1 MVFRVR
7 AVDNAHKLRRLMNC
21 TELQQPGSRNISR
34 VVPASPPAFRNV
46 VLAEYSDAFLTF
58 LTWSYT
64 CIPDQISVNVMLDFH
79 F

>member
-7 AVDNAHKLRRLMNC
+7 AVDNAHKLRRLMYC
-21 TELQQPGSRNISR
+21 TELQQPGTGNVSR

-46 VLAEYSDAFLTF
+46 VLAEYSDSFLTF
-58 LTWSYT
+58 LSWSYT
-64 CIPDQISVNVMLDFH
+64 CIPDQISVNIILDLH

>member
-7 AVDNAHKLRRLMNC
+7 AVDNAHKLCHLMYC
-21 TELQQPGSRNISR
+21 TELQQPGLGNISR
-34 VVPASPPAFRNV
+34 VVPATSPAFRNV
-46 VLAEYSDAFLTF
+46 VLAEYSDAFLT
-58 LTWSYT
+58 LSWSYT